1 MKRLLSTTL
10 AFILLGSFSF
20 AQEEKKDNAKKEE
33 KKYKNLPI
41 KAERFFDLDTDEGT
55 WMSLDVS
62 PDGKTIVFD
71 MLGDIYSLPIS
82 GGLATRIT
90 K

>member
-1 MKRLLSTTL
+1 MKRLLFTTL
-10 AFILLGSFSF
+10 AFIILGSFSF
-20 AQEEKKDNAKKEE
+20 AQEEKKDVAKKEE

-71 MLGDIYSLPIS
+71 MLGDIY
-82 GGLATRIT
+82 
-90 K
+90 